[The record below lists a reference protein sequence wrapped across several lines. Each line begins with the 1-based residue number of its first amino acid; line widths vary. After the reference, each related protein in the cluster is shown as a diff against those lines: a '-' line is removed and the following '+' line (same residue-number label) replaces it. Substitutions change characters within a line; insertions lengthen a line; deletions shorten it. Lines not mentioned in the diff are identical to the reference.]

1 MSTGKKSE
9 AYLTFLLN
17 DEKFAVHVNYVHEVV
32 EFNKYTRV
40 PDAPAYMLG
49 IFNLRGTI
57 LPLLDT
63 RIKLGLP
70 QKEKTTKTRVI
81 ILNIYG
87 EEDAIT
93 SIGAIVDVAR
103 EVVEIEDESVQKP
116 DDIEGFK
123 SSTPITGIVN
133 DHGDITMIM
142 DINRVFSFDEL
153 NQVGK
158 ATI

>member
-1 MSTGKKSE
+1 MNTDKKSE
-9 AYLTFLLN
+9 AYLTFLLG
-17 DEKFAVHVNYVHEVV
+17 DEKFAVLVNYVHEVV
-32 EFNKYTRV
+32 ELNNYTRV

-70 QKEKTTKTRVI
+70 QKEKTNKTRI
-81 ILNIYG
+81 LILNVRDK
-87 EEDAIT
+87 EDATT

-103 EVVEIEDESVQKP
+103 EVVEIEDENIQKP

-123 SSTPITGIVN
+123 STTPVTGIVN

-142 DINRVFSFDEL
+142 DIHRVFSVDEL
-153 NQVGK
+153 SHMNK
-158 ATI
+158 TIN

>member
-1 MSTGKKSE
+1 MNTDKKSE
-9 AYLTFLLN
+9 AYLTFLLG

-32 EFNKYTRV
+32 ELNNYTRV
-40 PDAPAYMLG
+40 PDSPPYMLG

-70 QKEKTTKTRVI
+70 QKEKTNKTRI
-81 ILNIYG
+81 LILNVG
-87 EEDAIT
+87 NTEETTT

-103 EVVEIEDESVQKP
+103 EVVEIEDENIQKP

-123 SSTPITGIVN
+123 STTPVTGIVN

-142 DINRVFSFDEL
+142 DIHRIFSTYEMS
-153 NQVGK
+153 QIGE
-158 ATI
+158 TIN